1 MRLDLSM
8 RQKRNNNV
16 VKSIENFDKI
26 YGEQI
31 FPADG
36 MAYTIEKA
44 NIVRTNGDVE
54 LLYYVD
60 VQLMDMYKSHFRPS
74 TYQIA
79 IFADHKN
86 QYNIAAVYK
95 TGHQT
100 SLFMDSYVSS
110 VQFKNKDNFKTYVV
124 TLINKALNY

>member
-1 MRLDLSM
+1 M
-8 RQKRNNNV
+8 
-16 VKSIENFDKI
+16 VKSIENFDKV

-36 MAYTIEKA
+36 MVYTIEKA
-44 NIVRTNGDVE
+44 NTLKINGNSE
-54 LLYYVD
+54 LLFYFEVK
-60 VQLMDMYKSHFRPS
+60 LLDMYNNHRPGK
-74 TYQIA
+74 YQVA

-86 QYNIAAVYK
+86 QFNIAAVYK
-95 TGHQT
+95 TGELV

-110 VQFKNKDNFKTYVV
+110 VHFRTKENFKTYVV